1 MADSVRPVPEG
12 YHTATPYLICSGGAE
27 AIDFYKRAFGAV
39 ELMRMP
45 MPNGRLGHA
54 ELKIGDSVI
63 MLADENP
70 ESGIRSPEHYGGT
83 PVSVLLYVESVD
95 AVFEQAVS
103 CGAKAV
109 RAPQDMFYGDR
120 TSSLIDPF
128 GHSWY
133 IHTHVKDV
141 SSEAMK
147 KCRARCQRTVDQSH
161 RV

>member
-70 ESGIRSPEHYGGT
+70 ESGIRNPFTSALRRYARQR
-83 PVSVLLYVESVD
+83 VAL
-95 AVFEQAVS
+95 
-103 CGAKAV
+103 CGE
-109 RAPQDMFYGDR
+109 R
-120 TSSLIDPF
+120 
-128 GHSWY
+128 
-133 IHTHVKDV
+133 
-141 SSEAMK
+141 
-147 KCRARCQRTVDQSH
+147 RCGV
-161 RV
+161 